1 MALTTNKAI
10 SLTGESKIDGKQ
22 VIYLSADI
30 RKENA
35 GNTSV
40 TQSFTNQE
48 LYKANLRECRK
59 DVSDFQN
66 MVWEIEDQI
75 IAESEEELEVESEI
89 K

>member
-40 TQSFTNQE
+40 TQSFSDQE
-48 LYKANLRECRK
+48 LYKTNLRECRK
-59 DVSDFQN
+59 DVLDFQN
-66 MVWEIEDQI
+66 LVWEIEDKI
-75 IAESEEELEVESEI
+75 LEESNMEENE
-89 K
+89 